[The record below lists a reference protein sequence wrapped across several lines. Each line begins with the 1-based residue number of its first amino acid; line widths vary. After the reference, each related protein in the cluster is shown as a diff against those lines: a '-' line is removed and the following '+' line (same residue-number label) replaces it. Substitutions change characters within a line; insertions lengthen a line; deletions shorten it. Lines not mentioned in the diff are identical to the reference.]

1 MEMRFC
7 AEKAW
12 ENFTLN
18 MDFCTDKKRIGILGS
33 SGSGKSMTLKM
44 IAGIENPE
52 KGEITVG
59 DRIFFSSDQKINIPT
74 RKRKVGYLFQ
84 QYALFPNMTVE
95 KNIASGIFLPRKARK
110 EKVKNFIERFQLDGL
125 EKRYPSQLSGGQ
137 QQRTALARIMASEPD
152 IILLD
157 EPFSALDGHLKE
169 AMQEELKGLLE
180 DFEGNVVLV
189 SHSRDEI
196 YRFSDQ
202 LLIIKNGSCILNGI
216 TREIFR
222 SPRKKEAAI
231 LTGCKNIS
239 RIEKL
244 GEHQIFAVD
253 WKIKLYTEEK
263 ITSTVQYIGIRA
275 HDLEMGQKDGC
286 NTYQMEMVSCMEAPF
301 EQIFYIRLYGY
312 RSDTEH
318 VKIWWKQE
326 KNLNWEDES
335 RQFPCFIKFP
345 PEKLLLLEE

>member
-1 MEMRFC
+1 MEIRFC

-44 IAGIENPE
+44 IAGIEIPQ
-52 KGEITVG
+52 KGEIAVG
-59 DRIFFSSDQKINIPT
+59 DRVFFSSEQKINLPT

-95 KNIASGIFLPRKARK
+95 KNLASGIFLPRKARK
-110 EKVKNFIERFQLDGL
+110 EKTQNFIERFRLDGL

-137 QQRTALARIMASEPD
+137 QQRVALARILASEPD
-152 IILLD
+152 LILLD

-169 AMQEELKGLLE
+169 AMQEELKEFLE
-180 DFEGNVVLV
+180 DFEGNVILV

-202 LLIIKNGSCILNGI
+202 LLIVENGSCILNGK
-216 TREIFR
+216 TREIFK
-222 SPRKKEAAI
+222 SPRKKVAAR

-263 ITSTVQYIGIRA
+263 ITSSVQYIGIRA
-275 HDLEMGQKDGC
+275 HDLEIGQKDEC
-286 NTYQMEMVSCMEAPF
+286 NTYQMEMVNCMEAPF
-301 EQIFYIRLYGY
+301 EQIFYIRPCKAEA
-312 RSDTEH
+312 DH

-326 KNLNWEDES
+326 KNLNWENKN
-335 RQFPCFIKFP
+335 RQFPCFVKFP